1 MSTIKVFFTSFILF
15 IVVFYFWKSPWSPIV
30 DHKIQQHIVRSE
42 IPEAVSLLEWKSEY
56 AFDQKSKNTSLW
68 RAAQLSF
75 LREGDP
81 VRSRQLLEQC
91 LEQPFFEETTQARI
105 YLGRLVLDQD
115 PRKALTI
122 WKEALQIDSRFP
134 QASNI
139 WVQIASE
146 YEILEDVDQAI
157 LAWEHAL
164 QYEDV
169 QYTAHLALGR
179 LKIKRNPK
187 EALDHFQAVK
197 KDTFMEHTRAAEL
210 GKKLAQWEIEK
221 EKE

>member
-1 MSTIKVFFTSFILF
+1 M
-15 IVVFYFWKSPWSPIV
+15 
-30 DHKIQQHIVRSE
+30 
-42 IPEAVSLLEWKSEY
+42 
-56 AFDQKSKNTSLW
+56 
-68 RAAQLSF
+68 
-75 LREGDP
+75 
-81 VRSRQLLEQC
+81 
-91 LEQPFFEETTQARI
+91 
-105 YLGRLVLDQD
+105 VLDQD

-122 WKEALQIDSRFP
+122 WKEALRIDSRFP